1 MFKKTTI
8 KIRLIILIIITA
20 LGLLTLIGLNKSTI
34 DTMHKVGEANGL
46 VQHLEVEILNLRKH
60 EKDFLSR
67 KDMKYVEKFN
77 KTMDN
82 IYKTKNKIAE
92 LTKSN
97 GIEITE
103 IPVLLKAI
111 KSYEIKFQKL
121 VKLQQQIGLNPKDGL
136 YGTLRGSVHKVQE
149 YAKKSGNMKVLA
161 DVYDLRK
168 QEKDFML
175 RRDMKYVDKFN
186 LKIDKLLTKE
196 LPQNAINNLRI
207 YKENFNILAQAEEK
221 MGLNSKLG
229 ILGEMRKTV
238 HQTTESMHKMEDYMV
253 ETLDEITDE
262 MTIMSFSIA
271 IVIMVII
278 IGIIFFISKN
288 IILSLSVF
296 QSGLIGFFDYL
307 NRKSNSVK
315 DIYLE
320 NEDEIGKM
328 AEVVNE
334 NIKLTKKSIEEDRV
348 VIDQT
353 IMILSEFEQGDLSKR
368 LNINSSNPSLIELT
382 KLLNQMATKMEN
394 NINSVLNILGE
405 YTNYNYVNSVDENNI
420 KEHFLKL
427 AKGVN
432 SLGKSISEMLVENKA
447 NGLTLDN
454 SSNVLLES
462 VDILNQ
468 NSNSAA
474 AALEE
479 TSAALEEI
487 TSNISNT
494 TLNVVQMSNHASE
507 VTKSAETGQ
516 DLANQT
522 TKAMDD
528 INTQVSSIN
537 EAIKVIDQISFQTN
551 ILSLNA
557 AVEAATAGEAGK
569 GFAVVAQE
577 VRNLAS
583 RSAEAANEIKNLVEN
598 ATTKANDGKKIADKM
613 ISGYSTLNS
622 SISKT
627 IDLIADIESSSKEQQ
642 SGIVQ
647 INDSVNSLDKQT
659 QENANIA
666 SQAHDVAVQTD
677 EIAKLVVTDANEKE
691 FIGKDTVQA
700 KENTS
705 TNNKVQTVKSTT
717 PKKVVVKNK
726 VEKQQPKTSI
736 TPIQSS
742 STDDEWASF

>member
-97 GIEITE
+97 GIEIRE

-136 YGTLRGSVHKVQE
+136 YGTLRGSVHRVQE

-175 RRDMKYVDKFN
+175 RRDIKYVDKFN
-186 LKIDKLLTKE
+186 VKIDKLLTKE

-447 NGLTLDN
+447 NGLTLD
-454 SSNVLLES
+454 SSSKILLTNVNT
-462 VDILNQ
+462 LNQ
-468 NSNSAA
+468 NSNLAAASIEETA

-479 TSAALEEI
+479 VTGNISST
-487 TSNISNT
+487 TSN
-494 TLNVVQMSNHASE
+494 VVKMSNHASE
-507 VTKSAETGQ
+507 VTKSAEVGQ
-516 DLANQT
+516 ELATQT
-522 TKAMDD
+522 TQAMDD
-528 INTQVSSIN
+528 INVQVTSIN
-537 EAIKVIDQISFQTN
+537 EAIKVIDQIAFQTN

-577 VRNLAS
+577 VRNLAA
-583 RSAEAANEIKNLVEN
+583 RSAEAANEIKTLVEN

-613 ISGYSTLNS
+613 ITGYDTLNN

-627 IDLIADIESSSKEQQ
+627 IDLISDIENASKEQQ
-642 SGIVQ
+642 AGIVQ
-647 INDSVNSLDKQT
+647 INDSINTLDKQT
-659 QENANIA
+659 QENASIA
-666 SQAHDVAVQTD
+666 SEAHDIAVQTD
-677 EIAKLVVTDANEKE
+677 EISRLVVKDANEKE
-691 FIGKDTVQA
+691 FIGKDSVKA
-700 KENTS
+700 KELS
-705 TNNKVQTVKSTT
+705 TNKLYSSDTVKTKTIT
-717 PKKVVVKNK
+717 PIKK
-726 VEKQQPKTSI
+726 ELPKTSI
-736 TPIQSS
+736 TPVTSNNS
-742 STDDEWASF
+742 DDEWASF